1 MHMQL
6 KYKNKSNDKLTLL
19 PSCRHGYSVNDFKKT
34 SFCRVELVCLLYT
47 YAAGQA
53 VLKFS
58 QQILYK
64 SLVNVLLE
72 LFDRFRGTKK
82 STSLQKSIKF
92 FMQKSTPLPGVF
104 EGGTWPES
112 GWPVNQVMVGW
123 LF

>member
-1 MHMQL
+1 MQL
-6 KYKNKSNDKLTLL
+6 KHKNKSNDKLTLL
-19 PSCRHGYSVNDFKKT
+19 LSCRHGYSVNDFKKT

-47 YAAGQA
+47 YAAGQ
-53 VLKFS
+53 
-58 QQILYK
+58 QILYK

-82 STSLQKSIKF
+82 STLLQKSIKF
-92 FMQKSTPLPGVF
+92 FMQKSTPLTGVF
-104 EGGTWPES
+104 SYCSDSEGGAWPES